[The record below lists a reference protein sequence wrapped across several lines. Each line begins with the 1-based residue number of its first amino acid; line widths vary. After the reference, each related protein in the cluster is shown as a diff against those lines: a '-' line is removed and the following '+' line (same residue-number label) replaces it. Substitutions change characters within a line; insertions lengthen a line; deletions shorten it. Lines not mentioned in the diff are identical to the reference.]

1 MQDKHLRLNH
11 RQLCF
16 TWLPCFGL
24 RLKCGRYV
32 VLDCKMK
39 FPMKLNKHFILFCIL
54 LAIFFHTNI
63 KAQDNS
69 PNPKTFIINIKVN
82 YPASLFTIVDNLSK
96 WSEYCD
102 ESTYEY
108 WSKYYSIT
116 KRQSSFLYKYS
127 RIRKKYGWGELE
139 PCFLE
144 NSSLDKALFCL
155 SSKVE
160 PIEMKLIKK
169 TLYAFKTNFDSL
181 WDKRNYLPEQ
191 KEKIESRLRELNVSE
206 LLTKIIR
213 LYNVK
218 GPPDSFKVCLL
229 FNPTPNNSD
238 GGANSGIFIR
248 NGYNISVD
256 ENIMIMLHEIT
267 HFFSDSLNKLLFKI
281 AEQQGIRDNHDKTIL
296 HESLDYTL
304 FPAYYYKIFLGKK
317 YSLKIEANKM
327 KEKDRYLYSIFN
339 FADKIYPYIK
349 DAINNNKSLDSKL
362 ILKLVKLYKQNKTI
376 KVINN

>member
-1 MQDKHLRLNH
+1 
-11 RQLCF
+11 
-16 TWLPCFGL
+16 
-24 RLKCGRYV
+24 
-32 VLDCKMK
+32 MK
-39 FPMKLNKHFILFCIL
+39 FPIKLNRHFILFCIL
-54 LAIFFHTNI
+54 IAIFYLNYI
-63 KAQDNS
+63 KPQNNS
-69 PNPKTFIINIKVN
+69 PKIKTFIISLKVN
-82 YPASLFTIVDNLSK
+82 YPASLFTMVDNLSK

-102 ESTYEY
+102 ENTFKY
-108 WSKYYSIT
+108 WSKNYTIT
-116 KRQSSFLYKYS
+116 KNQSSLLSKYS
-127 RIRKKYGWGELE
+127 KIRQKYGWGKFEA
-139 PCFLE
+139 CFLE
-144 NSSLDKALFCL
+144 NSDLDTAIFCL
-155 SSKVE
+155 SSKVNSAE
-160 PIEMKLIKK
+160 IKIIKK
-169 TLYAFKTNFDSL
+169 TLYAFKNNFDSL
-181 WDKRNYLPEQ
+181 WDKNNYLPEQ

-218 GPPDSFKVCLL
+218 GPPESFKVCLL

-248 NGYNISVD
+248 NGNNISVD

-327 KEKDRYLYSIFN
+327 KKKDRYLYSIFN

-349 DAINNNKSLDSKL
+349 DAINNNKSLDLKL
-362 ILKLVKLYKQNKTI
+362 ILKLVKLYKQNQTI